1 MTDHRSQRAL
11 LRGPNIECPDGAI
24 NAGCCQDCR
33 TVFVP
38 IVCEYFVRR
47 GSSWRDTRLTGDGGL
62 SRRGVVGNLN
72 GEVVRGGGGGA
83 QVKYTHV

>member
-38 IVCEYFVRR
+38 IVCEYFIRR
-47 GSSWRDTRLTGDGGL
+47 GGSWWDARLTGDGGW
-62 SRRGVVGNLN
+62 SRGVVGDLD
-72 GEVVRGGGGGA
+72 GEVVRGGSGGA
-83 QVKYTHV
+83 QVKDTHV